1 MSFRNRY
8 INKFII
14 LSLLSIIM
22 MLVMYINT
30 HLRCRSLV
38 VDHVTSDRRHFDNS
52 AIIHTMQA
60 KNWTLQ
66 NSDLVVKKCDEQH
79 TADRQR
85 LYRDLLSDVV
95 NQKKDMRISLLG
107 NDVEASRDPPGM
119 LPTTVHYVWCGE
131 KLFKFEDYLGVLSVV
146 RVLRP
151 LKLVF
156 HYNKL
161 PVVERY
167 YHTWFQELKQSLPS
181 LELRVASKLIRCNTT
196 DALDYGLDQLA
207 SSPGGGFYFGE
218 RALVTHIPKEWRSE
232 KFFTYVTSGS
242 NRSEQVFVLASQGHL
257 GNGSTLPK
265 YKINILNRSFE
276 CLTLDKFNAGNNGT
290 EFNTRGQLSQNLSP
304 CLAVPDGIVPEDIIN
319 ETSPFASLARRLFYG
334 KSEPVAVRQGEDPND
349 LIPNIGHVVSLNP
362 QPGSPVKFL
371 FQHYLAMLSAL
382 YLAKIERIYVHGDT
396 VPSGEWW
403 DRLQGENITFVYAD
417 NSDSV
422 YQQPIKVPA
431 HQSDILRTLIL
442 YKYGGIYF
450 DKDVF
455 WATPPSTDLRRYPS
469 IMCLDWPSY
478 GVWPKGGSIGLLMAK
493 PAAPFLIKFLDSF
506 WLYRDNSW
514 EFNGVLMPYKVFE
527 RNPETLLIHKRL
539 QVICFIGVCHPAW
552 HDDFIRDIKD
562 ASKPTQDFNILE
574 ANAYHFTYPKPD
586 PSLVSFDTI
595 RNRNDTAAQLARM
608 LIETIKK
615 TGKLHLIAGS
625 S

>member
-1 MSFRNRY
+1 MIFKKRHMH
-8 INKFII
+8 KLI
-14 LSLLSIIM
+14 LICLLLGVFVICAYVNI
-22 MLVMYINT
+22 
-30 HLRCRSLV
+30 HLNSRTV
-38 VDHVTSDRRHFDNS
+38 VHSRVATELRHVDNS
-52 AIIHTMQA
+52 AIIQA
-60 KNWTLQ
+60 MMMKNWTLQ
-66 NSDLVVKKCDEQH
+66 NSDLVVKKCEEKH
-79 TADRQR
+79 TVDKQR
-85 LYRDLLSDVV
+85 LFRDLLSDVV
-95 NQKKDMRISLLG
+95 NQKKYQRISLLG
-107 NDVEASRDPPGM
+107 NGLDTSRDPPGV
-119 LPTTVHYVWCGE
+119 LPTSAHYVWCGE

-161 PVVERY
+161 PVVDRY

-181 LELRVASKLIRCNTT
+181 LELREASKLIRCNTT

-218 RALVTHIPKEWRSE
+218 RALVTYIPKEWRSE
-232 KFFTYVTSGS
+232 KFFTYVTSGA
-242 NRSEQVFVLASQGHL
+242 NRSEQVFVLASQGHM
-257 GNGSTLPK
+257 GNGSTLQQ

-382 YLAKIERIYVHGDT
+382 YLAKIEWIYVHGDT

-403 DRLQGENITFVYAD
+403 DRLQGENITFVYVDALMSVFQQQIQVTAHRAD
-417 NSDSV
+417 V
-422 YQQPIKVPA
+422 
-431 HQSDILRTLIL
+431 LRILIL

-450 DKDVF
+450 DRDVF

-469 IMCLDWPSY
+469 IMCLDWPY
-478 GVWPKGGSIGLLMAK
+478 YQEWPKGGSIGLLLSK
-493 PAAPFLIKFLDSF
+493 PAAPFMIKLLDSF
-506 WLYRDNSW
+506 WLFRDNIW
-514 EFNGVLMPYKVFE
+514 EFNGVWMPYKVFE
-527 RNPETLLIHKRL
+527 RNPETILIHKRL
-539 QVICFIGVCHPAW
+539 QVICFVGVCHPAW
-552 HDDFIRDIKD
+552 HEDFIRPY
-562 ASKPTQDFNILE
+562 SESNKPTQPFDIRE

-586 PSLVSFDTI
+586 PSLVSFATI
-595 RNRNDTAAQLARM
+595 RNHTDIPAQLGKM
-608 LIETIKK
+608 LIEAIQKS
-615 TGKLHLIAGS
+615 GKQHLIVDS
-625 S
+625 